1 MNTIERR
8 EQIIDLLCREGA
20 VSVNNLSERYAV
32 STVTIR
38 NDLSYLEKK
47 GCLLRSYGGA
57 ILNKQFAFDRPLQD
71 KGRINY
77 NVKNAIARQAAEM
90 VEDGDRIILD
100 SGSTTTQ
107 MVPYLHNKR
116 NLIVMTNALNIAYDL
131 VTNTDIEVM
140 VVGGNVRKNAY
151 SISGPTVEQH
161 LRMYRFDK
169 LFLGVDGFDVKA
181 GITTPNVTEAYIN
194 RTMCEISQ
202 EIIAVTDSSKFDL
215 KSFCMI
221 CEIERINSVV
231 TDNQIP
237 EHYQAL
243 LRERGVKVVIADSER
258 KHSKIHQLS

>member
-1 MNTIERR
+1 MNTVERR
-8 EQIIDLLCREGA
+8 EQIIDLLCKEGA
-20 VSVNNLSERYAV
+20 VSVNHLSALYGV

-38 NDLSYLEKK
+38 NDLGYLEKK

-71 KGRINY
+71 KGRMNY
-77 NVKNAIARQAAEM
+77 DVKNAIARQAAEM

-116 NLIVMTNALNIAYDL
+116 NLIVMTNAINIAYDL
-131 VTNTDIEVM
+131 ITNTDIEVM

-151 SISGPTVEQH
+151 SISGPTVEQY

-169 LFLGVDGFDVKA
+169 LFLGVDGFDLKA
-181 GITTPNVTEAYIN
+181 GITTPNLAEAHLN
-194 RTMCEISQ
+194 RVMCEVSQ
-202 EIIAVTDSSKFDL
+202 EVIAVTDSSKFDL

-231 TDNQIP
+231 TDSQIP
-237 EHYQAL
+237 EHYFTT
-243 LRERGVKVVIADSER
+243 LRERGVKVVISEPE
-258 KHSKIHQLS
+258 KNNFKSIN